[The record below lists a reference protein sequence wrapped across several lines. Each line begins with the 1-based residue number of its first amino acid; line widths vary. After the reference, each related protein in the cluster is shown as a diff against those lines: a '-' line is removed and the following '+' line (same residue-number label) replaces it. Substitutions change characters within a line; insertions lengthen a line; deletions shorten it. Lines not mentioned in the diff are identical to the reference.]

1 MRIFLSWSGERSKV
15 LAQALHEW
23 LPLVLYFAQPWMSH
37 ADIEAGERWAVEVAR
52 ELEATN
58 FGVICVT
65 SENISSPWVLFEA
78 GALAKSMQLGRAM
91 PLLLDIDFRDVS
103 GPLAQFQAKKAE
115 REGLF
120 EIVSAINHLSE
131 QRIEDTRIGQ
141 LLDLAWPRLE
151 KKISD
156 LQGMNPSAKSHRPT
170 QEVLEELVAS
180 IRGIEARLRRPVSED
195 ARLRSR
201 SKALTSVIQKLF
213 SEESHDRPDHPVQLL
228 MLTSPF
234 QITIPWLYQVG
245 LELYNA
251 LTLGN
256 RAKIEQ
262 KVENFKEALKIT
274 YYHPDLRDFID
285 DEATFVALHLF
296 HDDSVFSELLK
307 RYQPTL
313 RTA

>member
-37 ADIEAGERWAVEVAR
+37 ALVLYFAQPWMSHADIEAGERWAVEVAR
-52 ELEATN
+52 ELEVTN
-58 FGVICVT
+58 FGVICFT

-115 REGLF
+115 REGVF

-201 SKALTSVIQKLF
+201 SKALTSVIKKLF

-234 QITIPWLYQVG
+234 QITIPWLDQVG

-251 LTLGN
+251 LTSGN
-256 RAKIEQ
+256 RARIEQ
-262 KVENFKEALKIT
+262 KVGKFQRSTEN
-274 YYHPDLRDFID
+274 Y
-285 DEATFVALHLF
+285 
-296 HDDSVFSELLK
+296 LLSP
-307 RYQPTL
+307 RLT
-313 RTA
+313 